1 MFLIIGSIFRL
12 VKSLNKKMIYGFAYL
27 AMILT
32 ITAGWIFL
40 AVLPKPDFVQ
50 KPLDKLLNVIRP
62 YLNPKTEEENDINA

>member
-1 MFLIIGSIFRL
+1 
-12 VKSLNKKMIYGFAYL
+12 MIYGFAYL
-27 AMILT
+27 VMVLA

-62 YLNPKTEEENDINA
+62 YLNPNTEEENDLNA